1 MSAGLGW
8 AHPWVLMGVEVRDD
22 IGCSW
27 VWRLEVDRERVVFS
41 CSTSFTQAAFLDGA
55 RILAEPTV
63 HCVGLSCQPACL
75 GEPQCLPPGCWHYRS
90 PTHPS
95 AIYVGAGDLISG
107 PHTCM
112 TSAL

>member
-41 CSTSFTQAAFLDGA
+41 CSTSITQADFLDGA

-63 HCVGLSCQPACL
+63 HCVGLSC
-75 GEPQCLPPGCWHYRS
+75 
-90 PTHPS
+90 
-95 AIYVGAGDLISG
+95 
-107 PHTCM
+107 
-112 TSAL
+112 